1 MIKLFDT
8 WLTEE
13 NDKPFLIIGKGST
26 YNLINNINTDQ
37 YTTLGL
43 NHVVK
48 NTKVDVAHAIDI
60 EVIDEVG
67 EPILENCRY
76 FVMPWHPNCMFNP
89 SSTNLQQY
97 CEQKPVLKKLMDQ
110 GRLLS
115 YNRANGVSPCPLGGI
130 SILPLFFSGDTVF
143 QLLSYLGEKNI
154 YSIGVD
160 GGAVY
165 NDIFS
170 DYVPLGNTQESF
182 DNQFLVIND
191 VMRLT
196 GSKLTCIGNL
206 EPINVFV
213 GSQEEQIVPALVLK
227 DSIMRNTHNPVYFT
241 NLADEQVDFRMPKDP
256 RNRPRTPFSFQRFMI
271 PTLANSKGKAFY
283 LDSDMQV
290 FGDMADLL
298 EIPFD
303 DCNVIACSGMDK
315 YEHWKGSEYAFLML
329 DCENIDWNL
338 DTIVDSLDSGEMN
351 YEELMFDFKMA
362 KVKHA
367 IPPEWNS
374 LDTYEQDITK
384 LLHYTDMNRQPWR
397 FPNHP
402 HKDIWQSGLLDS
414 LNSGVLDRQVYE
426 THCIKGYIRS

>member
-1 MIKLFDT
+1 
-8 WLTEE
+8 
-13 NDKPFLIIGKGST
+13 
-26 YNLINNINTDQ
+26 
-37 YTTLGL
+37 
-43 NHVVK
+43 
-48 NTKVDVAHAIDI
+48 
-60 EVIDEVG
+60 
-67 EPILENCRY
+67 
-76 FVMPWHPNCMFNP
+76 
-89 SSTNLQQY
+89 
-97 CEQKPVLKKLMDQ
+97 
-110 GRLLS
+110 
-115 YNRANGVSPCPLGGI
+115 
-130 SILPLFFSGDTVF
+130 
-143 QLLSYLGEKNI
+143 
-154 YSIGVD
+154 
-160 GGAVY
+160 
-165 NDIFS
+165 
-170 DYVPLGNTQESF
+170 
-182 DNQFLVIND
+182 
-191 VMRLT
+191 
-196 GSKLTCIGNL
+196 
-206 EPINVFV
+206 
-213 GSQEEQIVPALVLK
+213 
-227 DSIMRNTHNPVYFT
+227 
-241 NLADEQVDFRMPKDP
+241 
-256 RNRPRTPFSFQRFMI
+256 MI